1 MWVGH
6 PDYQFEH
13 RSFIINADTEH
24 GVTLFEKPAVKGRVL
39 DSVSRLP
46 VIEFRLHTWEE
57 NFDGNV
63 YNDDVYLARVG
74 RNKPESHERD
84 EFAFRP
90 RVVGPGGLAVSA
102 PRYASVLHYFE
113 YLESGQS
120 ESDIEILLEPVTQIQ
135 GRVIDSNGKPVINA
149 HIYLGMPNRPGQG
162 RGSSRRGIAL
172 TNGDGDFQITE
183 YSPTNLF
190 RLTATRDDYVPS
202 WFDVAPPFS
211 NIKIVF
217 KEGARIEGFVTYGGV
232 PFDREKAS
240 ICFRTDS
247 SRHPEVNI
255 DDNGFYELDKIAEG
269 RLEITVTFKQKYR
282 TKGYI
287 VREIDVHPADALR
300 QDFDFGETN
309 NSYIEGIALI
319 DDQPP
324 LPSTIA
330 VTLYRQNGDQLGFYG
345 QTAKGGTYRLGPLPA
360 AEFEFGS
367 YLEPA
372 FETVTARPGET
383 TNHDLLLTT
392 E

>member
-1 MWVGH
+1 MGH

-74 RNKPESHERD
+74 RNKLESHERG

-102 PRYASVLHYFE
+102 PGYASVLHHFE

-172 TNGDGDFQITE
+172 TNADGDFQITE

-202 WFDVAPPFS
+202 WPLRSRTSKSCLKKVPASRVSLPMAAS
-211 NIKIVF
+211 HSIGRKQASVF
-217 KEGARIEGFVTYGGV
+217 V
-232 PFDREKAS
+232 P
-240 ICFRTDS
+240 
-247 SRHPEVNI
+247 
-255 DDNGFYELDKIAEG
+255 
-269 RLEITVTFKQKYR
+269 TVPGIQK
-282 TKGYI
+282 
-287 VREIDVHPADALR
+287 
-300 QDFDFGETN
+300 
-309 NSYIEGIALI
+309 
-319 DDQPP
+319 
-324 LPSTIA
+324 
-330 VTLYRQNGDQLGFYG
+330 
-345 QTAKGGTYRLGPLPA
+345 
-360 AEFEFGS
+360 
-367 YLEPA
+367 
-372 FETVTARPGET
+372 
-383 TNHDLLLTT
+383 
-392 E
+392 